1 MQIKRKYVRRECIFK
16 LCKDKKHVMN
26 SMEPTKNGTVIEVQ
40 SNRSNPYLTAKK
52 KRNNAKRKQ
61 RKNKKDAQNVLQ
73 GMIKA
78 LEANDDDKQ
87 HPHEALKGFILG
99 DVSILSSSK
108 GDIE

>member
-1 MQIKRKYVRRECIFK
+1 
-16 LCKDKKHVMN
+16 
-26 SMEPTKNGTVIEVQ
+26 
-40 SNRSNPYLTAKK
+40 
-52 KRNNAKRKQ
+52 
-61 RKNKKDAQNVLQ
+61 
-73 GMIKA
+73 MIKA